1 MTWTYSCLTK
11 ICDTDLTFIGW
22 VFSQTIHFLLC
33 FHPHSLDKY
42 GDLCANFVVVRS
54 LAITYSTR
62 KFAWF
67 QIEKFNLEPWVT
79 FIFSEVHN
87 VTQLMLLPSNQPQ
100 ASLQYLLAD
109 DPAIYVWKKHSYIQ
123 YQVLNSSSIFHN
135 SNTCIVLQEYFPLKR
150 NKFYLYMLVWNIT
163 SLILFYCFIIR
174 ITLIM
179 TGSVEVQLSNTCL
192 ADACKRKVNCRCL

>member
-1 MTWTYSCLTK
+1 MV
-11 ICDTDLTFIGW
+11 ICVLI
-22 VFSQTIHFLLC
+22 L
-33 FHPHSLDKY
+33 Y
-42 GDLCANFVVVRS
+42 NFVVVRS

-109 DPAIYVWKKHSYIQ
+109 DPAIYVWKNIVIY
-123 YQVLNSSSIFHN
+123 NSKS
-135 SNTCIVLQEYFPLKR
+135 
-150 NKFYLYMLVWNIT
+150 
-163 SLILFYCFIIR
+163 
-174 ITLIM
+174 
-179 TGSVEVQLSNTCL
+179 
-192 ADACKRKVNCRCL
+192 